1 MTKKNVHGSVVFTA
15 SVPTYLPPAI
25 VDEFIGDDGEKHYA
39 LSNGNTT
46 LASRYN
52 SLWHP
57 KPGVINW
64 KAKGDN
70 PDRTRIS

>member
-1 MTKKNVHGSVVFTA
+1 MRKENKNGNLNFHA
-15 SVPTYLPPAI
+15 SVPTYLPPKI

-52 SLWHP
+52 SLWNP
-57 KPGVINW
+57 TPGKVNW
-64 KAKGDN
+64 NGKGD
-70 PDRTRIS
+70 TIGHSY